1 MLQGTAEWSGVPEVV
16 RSSFYVLHKTLRSYD
31 KRLDRCEKA
40 IVDCHARFGLNKHQA
55 TVKSAQTPLDMD
67 ELLLPVQEALKSKL
81 DHAEINSLVQV
92 IVHDLEATQLTLIN
106 EKLQQQ
112 AAHFESALL
121 NTRST
126 LSRKLKDDH
135 DSLKL
140 QLERTNVDLFDQGA
154 MIQMLESQVGEARNA
169 NESQLQSMQNAM
181 ESRLADIETSIRA
194 LYGAM
199 GVSSLDL
206 SVKDLTAHF
215 EPGHLVS
222 ESLKLLRE
230 EVEPTNNKVA
240 ALESAVMSIHDT
252 LRQLTTSLEY
262 HQETKLSTT
271 ASRAIE
277 DTMPTKREKPVG
289 VLATSLHSKP
299 TAEQE
304 RKVNA
309 VVALV
314 DDFDFPQQD
323 DRHIPTALTR
333 KDELRSKREIS
344 KARFEAVALRQR
356 ERLRQYSKE

>member
-40 IVDCHARFGLNKHQA
+40 IVDCHARFERNKRQA
-55 TVKSAQTPLDMD
+55 SVKSAQTPLDMD
-67 ELLLPVQEALKSKL
+67 ELLLPVQGALKSKL
-81 DHAEINSLVQV
+81 DHAEVDTLVQM
-92 IVHDLEATQLTLIN
+92 IVHDLHATQLTLVK

-126 LSRKLKDDH
+126 LAKKFQDDH
-135 DSLKL
+135 DSLQL
-140 QLERTNVDLFDQGA
+140 QLERTNVDLFDQAA
-154 MIQMLESQVGEARNA
+154 MIQMLESQVGEARSY
-169 NESQLQSMQNAM
+169 NESQIQSMQNAM
-181 ESRLADIETSIRA
+181 DSRLTDIETSLRA

-199 GVSSLDL
+199 GVSSLDVL
-206 SVKDLTAHF
+206 VKDLTAHF

-222 ESLKLLRE
+222 ESLKLVRQ
-230 EVEPTNNKVA
+230 EVQPTNDKVA

-271 ASRAIE
+271 VSRAVE
-277 DTMPTKREKPVG
+277 DTMATKREKPGG
-289 VLATSLHSKP
+289 VLATSLLSKP
-299 TAEQE
+299 TTEEE
-304 RKVNA
+304 RKGNA

-314 DDFDFPQQD
+314 DDFDCPQQD
-323 DRHIPTALTR
+323 DRRVPTALTK

>member
-40 IVDCHARFGLNKHQA
+40 IVDCHARFERNKRQA
-55 TVKSAQTPLDMD
+55 SVKSAQTPLDMD
-67 ELLLPVQEALKSKL
+67 ELLLPVQGALKSKL
-81 DHAEINSLVQV
+81 DHAEVDTLVQM
-92 IVHDLEATQLTLIN
+92 IVHDLHATQLTLVK

-126 LSRKLKDDH
+126 LAKKFQDDH
-135 DSLKL
+135 DSLQL
-140 QLERTNVDLFDQGA
+140 QLERTNVDLFDQAA
-154 MIQMLESQVGEARNA
+154 MIQMLESQVGEARSY
-169 NESQLQSMQNAM
+169 NESQIQSMQNAM
-181 ESRLADIETSIRA
+181 DSRLTDIETS
-194 LYGAM
+194 L
-199 GVSSLDL
+199 L
-206 SVKDLTAHF
+206 KDLTAHF

-222 ESLKLLRE
+222 ESLKLVRQ
-230 EVEPTNNKVA
+230 EVQPTNDKVA

-271 ASRAIE
+271 VSRAVE
-277 DTMPTKREKPVG
+277 DTMATKREKPGG
-289 VLATSLHSKP
+289 VLATSLLSKP
-299 TAEQE
+299 TTEEE
-304 RKVNA
+304 RKGNA

-314 DDFDFPQQD
+314 DDFDCPQQD
-323 DRHIPTALTR
+323 DRRVPTALTK